1 VTALVGAAAGGAAPG
16 TPPEVEPVDE
26 PVAGKKRRR
35 WTPYLLLLPG
45 GVWLLLFFIV
55 PSIQL
60 AGTSLY
66 DRAGSL
72 ENGYSQAFQFVNYI
86 DAIAAYWPHL
96 VRSAVYAGLATII
109 CLVLGYP
116 LAYAIAQK
124 SGRWRNLLLVLVI
137 APFFTTFL
145 LRTLAWKSI
154 LSDNGP
160 VVEFFRALP
169 LIGDDFRLLATP
181 AAVVCGLVYN
191 FLPFMVLPLYASL
204 ERLDG
209 RLLEASRDL
218 YATPVRTFRKVTLPL
233 SMPGV
238 IAGTLLT
245 FIPAA
250 GDYINAELLGTPN
263 QYMIGNVIDSAFLVR
278 LDYPQAA
285 ALSFLL
291 MATILVMVFSY
302 VRAAGTD
309 EVV

>member
-1 VTALVGAAAGGAAPG
+1 LAGAVAGGSG
-16 TPPEVEPVDE
+16 TPPPVRR
-26 PVAGKKRRR
+26 RRR

-45 GVWLLLFFIV
+45 GIWLLLFFVV
-55 PSIQL
+55 PSVQL

-66 DRAGSL
+66 SRSGSL
-72 ENGYSQAFQFVNYI
+72 ENGYSQAFAFVNYL
-86 DAIAAYWPHL
+86 DAISAYWPHL
-96 VRSAVYAGLATII
+96 VRSALYAGIATVI

-124 SGRWRNLLLVLVI
+124 AGRWRNLLLVCVI

-145 LRTLAWKSI
+145 VRTLAWKSI
-154 LSDNGP
+154 LSDSGWL
-160 VVEFFRALP
+160 VEFFRGLP
-169 LIGDDFRLLATP
+169 LVPDDFRLLATP
-181 AAVVCGLVYN
+181 AAVICGLVYN

-209 RLLEASRDL
+209 RLLEASGDL
-218 YATPVRTFRKVTLPL
+218 YARPSETFRRVTLPL

-238 IAGTLLT
+238 VAGTLLT

-263 QYMIGNVIDSAFLVR
+263 EYMIGNVIDSAFLIR

-291 MATILVMVFSY
+291 MATILAMVFTY
-302 VRAAGTD
+302 VRRVGTD